1 MPVVIQPAAA
11 SDVKDELAVAHREVI
26 NHRLLRE
33 AVGTK
38 VLQFLRSVV
47 LLVQKHME
55 LGLVA
60 LIVLS
65 CDGLLLSPDDVE
77 VVEHAVG
84 EEEGG
89 HVFVDI
95 EGSGAFGAGTGNGRV
110 GHNFEIIECVDTKIR
125 HSDSEH
131 RIMAFKDLNL
141 VTLPVALRPWA
152 RWIHYFD
159 SVMRRTL
166 EP

>member
-11 SDVKDELAVAHREVI
+11 SDVKDELAIAHREVI

-33 AVGTK
+33 AVGTEAPQ
-38 VLQFLRSVV
+38 LLRSVV

-60 LIVLS
+60 LIVPAG
-65 CDGLLLSPDDVE
+65 DGLLLGPNDVE

-84 EEEGG
+84 KEEGG

-95 EGSGAFGAGTGNGRV
+95 ERSGGFGVGTGSGRV
-110 GHNFEIIECVDTKIR
+110 GHIFERFECVDTKIR

-131 RIMAFKDLNL
+131 RIMAFKDFRFGHLACGL
-141 VTLPVALRPWA
+141 TALGKV
-152 RWIHYFD
+152 D
-159 SVMRRTL
+159 SL
-166 EP
+166 F